1 MLTVVHDKDQS
12 NNDNGRS
19 LLDEIVRDGA
29 RKMLAAALQA
39 EVAAYIDQF
48 ADHLDENGHRLVV
61 RNGYHTERD
70 VLTAA
75 GAVNVKAPRVNDK
88 RIDPETGE
96 RQRFSSA
103 ILPAWV
109 RKSPQMN
116 EVLPL
121 LYLHGLSTSDFG
133 PALEQ
138 FLGSGA
144 GLSPASITRL
154 TTQWQDEAKTFQDRD
169 LSGTD
174 FVYLWV
180 DGIHLKVRLEQEK
193 LCLLVMIGVRA
204 DGRKELVAL
213 TDGYRE
219 SAESWADLLRSCR
232 RRGMAAPVLAV
243 GDGALGFWKALR
255 EVFPETREQ
264 RCWFHKQSN
273 VLAALPKSAHPG
285 ALSAMKEIYNAED
298 IEKAQVAIKAFEL
311 DYITKYPKAVAK
323 IVDDIDV
330 LLEFYKYPAEHWVHL
345 RTTNP
350 IESTF
355 ATVRLRT
362 KVTKG
367 PGSRAAG
374 LAMAYKLIDAAQ
386 ARWRAVNAPHL
397 VALVRAGAV
406 FHKGKLLERP
416 TDITA
421 VGAVA
426 TEP

>member
-204 DGRKELVAL
+204 DGRKNSSPSPTATENRPSRGRICCAAVAGAAWPRPSSRSVTAHL
-213 TDGYRE
+213 GFGRRCGRCSPKPVSSGAGSTN
-219 SAESWADLLRSCR
+219 SPMFLLRCR
-232 RRGMAAPVLAV
+232 SRRI
-243 GDGALGFWKALR
+243 R
-255 EVFPETREQ
+255 
-264 RCWFHKQSN
+264 
-273 VLAALPKSAHPG
+273 
-285 ALSAMKEIYNAED
+285 
-298 IEKAQVAIKAFEL
+298 
-311 DYITKYPKAVAK
+311 
-323 IVDDIDV
+323 
-330 LLEFYKYPAEHWVHL
+330 
-345 RTTNP
+345 
-350 IESTF
+350 
-355 ATVRLRT
+355 VR
-362 KVTKG
+362 
-367 PGSRAAG
+367 SR
-374 LAMAYKLIDAAQ
+374 
-386 ARWRAVNAPHL
+386 R
-397 VALVRAGAV
+397 
-406 FHKGKLLERP
+406 
-416 TDITA
+416 
-421 VGAVA
+421 
-426 TEP
+426 